1 MSNETNTIS
10 AETPQVGR
18 SLWADAC
25 RRLWKDKAAMLC
37 LLVILIY
44 IGIAAITPLTFGDDN
59 WNTLHDY
66 DNSNAVPGQSYWLG
80 ADIFG
85 RSVITKTF
93 LGARTSLE
101 VSFWANMTAIPLG
114 MLIGVC
120 AGYYGGRIDA
130 FIVWVFTTMTC
141 IPSLIR
147 LIAIKFAFREL
158 DDPHILWGLVNLQ
171 GLGGLVIALSI
182 TSWIG
187 TCRLVRAETMRLRE
201 ADYVMASK
209 CCGRGSFSILI
220 RHIMPN
226 LMHLAIINFSLG
238 FVGVITAEVMLSYL
252 GLGVQDAPSWG
263 KMINNANMDLVVGRW
278 WELAAATGAM
288 FFIVLAW
295 SIFGDRL
302 RDALDPK
309 LKNV

>member
-1 MSNETNTIS
+1 MTNDTTTTNETPIL
-10 AETPQVGR
+10 GR
-18 SLWADAC
+18 SLWADAW
-25 RRLWKDKAAMLC
+25 RRLWRDKLAMIC
-37 LLVILIY
+37 LAIILTY
-44 IGIAAITPLTFGDDN
+44 VLIAIFAPIVVGDWKEVHN
-59 WNTLHDY
+59 Y
-66 DNSNAVPGQSYWLG
+66 KYSNARPGANYFLG
-80 ADIFG
+80 ADLFG

-93 LGARTSLE
+93 LGANTSMK
-101 VSFWANMTAIPLG
+101 VAFWANLTAIPLG

-120 AGYYGGRIDA
+120 AGFYGGRVDST
-130 FIVWVFTTMTC
+130 IVWIFATLTC

-147 LIAIKFAFREL
+147 LIAIKFAFQGFDKPL
-158 DDPHILWGLVNLQ
+158 LGLIDLN
-171 GLGGLVIALSI
+171 GIGGLVIALSI

-209 CCGRGSFSILI
+209 CCGRGDFSILI
-220 RHIMPN
+220 KHIMPN

-252 GLGVQDAPSWG
+252 GLGVQGLPSWG
-263 KMINNANMDLVVGRW
+263 KMISDANMQLVVGRW

-288 FFIVLAW
+288 FFIVLSW